1 MPKLKKL
8 VQQIRMESNVYSQR
22 RDVEIFI
29 VQILHTQIMMIVLIL
44 IPNALL
50 MDLLA
55 FLNLSVIQKFK
66 VVVI

>member
-8 VQQIRMESNVYSQR
+8 AQQTRMESNVYSQR